1 MKRTLFYGGVL
12 AGLCLALALVTL
24 ALSGCSTVASALNI
38 QNPSY
43 SIRSVQPHVALAL
56 PVNQSSIDFDF
67 TVGIDNPNS
76 VGLNLARLDFGVLVN
91 GNRLVDSVTSDRI
104 AIPARG
110 SSDARLRA
118 RVGYNEIQPLWQ
130 QIVGVIQGQRANYQ
144 IQGTAYF
151 DTPVGQMHFPVN
163 VAITR

>member
-1 MKRTLFYGGVL
+1 MKRPLLYGAVL
-12 AGLCLALALVTL
+12 AALCLTLAVVTL
-24 ALSGCSTVASALNI
+24 SLSGCSTVASALNI
-38 QNPSY
+38 VNPTY
-43 SIRSVQPHVALAL
+43 TIRSVQPHVALAL
-56 PVNQSSIDFDF
+56 PINQSAINFNF
-67 TVGIDNPNS
+67 IVGIDNPNS

-110 SSDARLRA
+110 SSDAHLQA
-118 RVGYNEIQPLWQ
+118 RVGYNEIPALFQ
-130 QIVGVIQGQRANYQ
+130 QVANVIQGQRANYQ